1 VLIPIF
7 ELGERRL
14 VRDHDHRTCDAS
26 GPKIREQPVERRAT
40 SSLSPPSRMLI
51 AKRVDRA
58 LVHIG
63 ELHLVAGDPAI
74 ERPNQ

>member
-1 VLIPIF
+1 
-7 ELGERRL
+7 
-14 VRDHDHRTCDAS
+14 
-26 GPKIREQPVERRAT
+26 
-40 SSLSPPSRMLI
+40 MLI